1 MIALTG
7 FRACRS
13 CTPTG
18 KVDMPI
24 YKKSKEEKKWPRM
37 QIVNQKEKKAPCV
50 TTASVGDGGRPEPAE
65 EVPLECVPLL
75 SLFLSAHPSRLS
87 LLRCCVADPTK
98 CMHVMST
105 AKSRRSRTSRLK
117 FTRKSSTGSSSAHSS
132 WRSRGRKGRSRRWRR
147 RSRSSKVGIAAI

>member
-1 MIALTG
+1 M
-7 FRACRS
+7 RVACE
-13 CTPTG
+13 C
-18 KVDMPI
+18 KVDMPV

-75 SLFLSAHPSRLS
+75 SLFLSAHPSSSRLS

-98 CMHVMST
+98 CMHVMSST
-105 AKSRRSRTSRLK
+105 CGVTYLVRTRTRLTREPPRRSVRHRPASVYAATAHRVDARARAYARADALRNRRL
-117 FTRKSSTGSSSAHSS
+117 
-132 WRSRGRKGRSRRWRR
+132 
-147 RSRSSKVGIAAI
+147 